1 MWPNPKVRPELPDMT
16 TAKKL
21 PLATRTIHLH
31 ARLLVSMAIAVAAAL
46 GLSLLTGLRASTAIL
61 IGWDV
66 GVLIYL
72 VLSAIMIAEFDLKRV
87 RQRAAAHD
95 EGGMLIPVLTI
106 GAAVASLAAI
116 VYELGS
122 VQGNPNEKLYF
133 GLAVL
138 TCLLSWTFIHLIFAL
153 HYAHDYFRERHSSRG
168 MDFPGGK
175 GDDPPDYWDFVYFSF
190 VIGTTFQVSD
200 VAVTSKLVRRVV
212 AVHGVIS
219 FLFNVAILALVV
231 NIGAQFIGK

>member
-1 MWPNPKVRPELPDMT
+1 MRPNRQVGPELSPMA
-16 TAKKL
+16 TARRSL
-21 PLATRTIHLH
+21 VPARTVHLH
-31 ARLLVSMAIAVAAAL
+31 GRLLASMAIAAAVAL
-46 GLSLLTGLRASTAIL
+46 ILWLTGLRVSTAIL

-66 GVLIYL
+66 GILIYL
-72 VLSAIMIAEFDLKRV
+72 VLSAIMMWEFDLKLV
-87 RQRAAAHD
+87 KKRAAAHD

-106 GAAVASLAAI
+106 AAAVASLAAI

-122 VQGNPNEKLYF
+122 VSGNPNEKLYF

-153 HYAHDYFRERHSSRG
+153 HYAHEYYGEGHSSRG
-168 MDFPGGK
+168 MDFPGGT
-175 GDDPPDYWDFVYFSF
+175 GEAQPDYWDFVYFSF
-190 VIGTTFQVSD
+190 VLGTTFQVSD
-200 VAVTSKLVRRVV
+200 VAITGKMTRRV
-212 AVHGVIS
+212 AAAHGVLS